1 MSRSECRWVYT
12 SRMLDAV
19 KNGSAPPPPNTHQRI
34 LRVAKELFANRGYEH
49 TSTSAIARTAGTSE
63 SQLMKHF
70 GSKSGLL
77 EAIFTE
83 GWTAIAARAQ
93 AATET
98 LDDPVAKLEAIATTV
113 VGHLERDPEMK
124 VLYLLEGRRIRRE
137 GQMVALTDGF
147 LGFVR
152 LLDSII
158 EDCKTRGLLDSDIS
172 PHAVRSALMG
182 LLEGMLRDRFL
193 AERLG
198 FPAHFTLDTIL
209 QMHSLT
215 MNAFLRQRATKAH
228 GS

>member
-1 MSRSECRWVYT
+1 LS
-12 SRMLDAV
+12 
-19 KNGSAPPPPNTHQRI
+19 THQRI

-77 EAIFTE
+77 EAIFIE
-83 GWTAIAARAQ
+83 GWTAIAGQAR
-93 AATET
+93 AATES
-98 LDDPVAKLEAIATTV
+98 LDDPIAKLEAIAATV

-152 LLDSII
+152 LLDSILQ
-158 EDCKTRGLLDSDIS
+158 ECQSRGQLDPETP

-198 FPAHFTLDTIL
+198 FPAHFTLEKIL

-215 MNAFLRQRATKAH
+215 MNAFLRQAAGAH
-228 GS
+228 NS

>member
-1 MSRSECRWVYT
+1 M
-12 SRMLDAV
+12 
-19 KNGSAPPPPNTHQRI
+19 NTHRRI

-83 GWTAIAARAQ
+83 GWTAITARAR
-93 AATET
+93 TEIET
-98 LDDPVAKLEAIATTV
+98 VNEPVAKLQAIAASI

-147 LGFVR
+147 LEFVR
-152 LLDSII
+152 LLDSILD
-158 EDCKTRGLLDSDIS
+158 DCKSSGILEPNIP

-198 FPAHFTLDTIL
+198 FPAHFTLDEIL
-209 QMHSLT
+209 QVHNAT
-215 MNAFLRQRATKAH
+215 MNAFLRPQVNAQS
-228 GS
+228 G

>member
-1 MSRSECRWVYT
+1 
-12 SRMLDAV
+12 MLDQVDSGLA
-19 KNGSAPPPPNTHQRI
+19 APPMNTHRRI

-83 GWTAIAARAQ
+83 GWTAITARAR
-93 AATET
+93 TEIET
-98 LDDPVAKLEAIATTV
+98 VNEPVAKLQAIAASI

-147 LGFVR
+147 MVFVR
-152 LLDSII
+152 LLDSILD
-158 EDCKTRGLLDSDIS
+158 DCKSRGLLDASIP

-198 FPAHFTLDTIL
+198 FPAHFSLDKIL
-209 QMHSLT
+209 EVHTVAMH
-215 MNAFLRQRATKAH
+215 AFL
-228 GS
+228 G

>member
-1 MSRSECRWVYT
+1 M
-12 SRMLDAV
+12 
-19 KNGSAPPPPNTHQRI
+19 
-34 LRVAKELFANRGYEH
+34 RVAKELFANRGYEH
-49 TSTSAIARTAGTSE
+49 TSTSAIARAAGTSE

-83 GWTAIAARAQ
+83 GWSAITSRART
-93 AATET
+93 ATET
-98 LDDPVAKLEAIATTV
+98 IDEPVAKLEAIAASV

-147 LGFVR
+147 LEFVR
-152 LLDSII
+152 LLDSIL
-158 EDCKTRGLLDSDIS
+158 EDCKSRGLLDPNIP

-198 FPAHFTLDTIL
+198 FPADFTLDQIIEV
-209 QMHSLT
+209 HAAT
-215 MNAFLRQRATKAH
+215 MNAFLRPRMSGAH
-228 GS
+228 GG

>member
-1 MSRSECRWVYT
+1 
-12 SRMLDAV
+12 MLDHV
-19 KNGSAPPPPNTHQRI
+19 DSGLAPPPTNTHHRI

-83 GWTAIAARAQ
+83 GWSAITNQARH
-93 AATET
+93 ATNT
-98 LDDPVAKLEAIATTV
+98 LDDPFSKLEAIAAAV

-124 VLYLLEGRRIRRE
+124 ALYLLEGRRIRRE
-137 GQMVALTDGF
+137 GQMIALTDGF
-147 LGFVR
+147 LSFVR
-152 LLDSII
+152 LLDSILD
-158 EDCKTRGLLDSDIS
+158 DCKSRGMLTPGIP

-193 AERLG
+193 AERIG
-198 FPAHFTLDTIL
+198 FPAHFSLDKIL
-209 QMHSLT
+209 EVHT
-215 MNAFLRQRATKAH
+215 AAMNAFLRHEVGEAHRA
-228 GS
+228 

>member
-1 MSRSECRWVYT
+1 
-12 SRMLDAV
+12 MLDPV
-19 KNGSAPPPPNTHQRI
+19 GSGSTPPPLNTHQRI

-77 EAIFTE
+77 EAIFIE
-83 GWTAIAARAQ
+83 GWTAIAGQAR
-93 AATET
+93 AATES
-98 LDDPVAKLEAIATTV
+98 LDDPIAKLEAIAATV

-152 LLDSII
+152 LLDSILQ
-158 EDCKTRGLLDSDIS
+158 ECQSRGQLDPETP

-198 FPAHFTLDTIL
+198 FPAHFTLEKIL

-215 MNAFLRQRATKAH
+215 MNAFLRQAAGAH
-228 GS
+228 NS

>member
-1 MSRSECRWVYT
+1 MS
-12 SRMLDAV
+12 
-19 KNGSAPPPPNTHQRI
+19 THQRI

-77 EAIFTE
+77 EAIFIE
-83 GWTAIAARAQ
+83 GWTAIAGQAR
-93 AATET
+93 AATES
-98 LDDPVAKLEAIATTV
+98 LDDPIAKLEAIAATV

-152 LLDSII
+152 LLDSILQ
-158 EDCKTRGLLDSDIS
+158 ECQSRGQLDPETP

-198 FPAHFTLDTIL
+198 FPAHFTLEKIL

-215 MNAFLRQRATKAH
+215 MNAFLRQAAGAH
-228 GS
+228 NS

>member
-1 MSRSECRWVYT
+1 
-12 SRMLDAV
+12 MLDQVDSATA
-19 KNGSAPPPPNTHQRI
+19 APPMNTHHRI

-83 GWTAIAARAQ
+83 GWTAIAARAR
-93 AATET
+93 AATEM
-98 LDDPVAKLEAIATTV
+98 LDNPMAKLEAIASSV
-113 VGHLERDPEMK
+113 VGHLERDPDMK

-152 LLDSII
+152 LIDSILD
-158 EDCKTRGLLDSDIS
+158 DCQTRGQLDPNTS

-198 FPAHFTLDTIL
+198 FPAHFSVDQIL
-209 QMHSLT
+209 AMHTLT
-215 MNAFLRQRATKAH
+215 MHAFLRQQVSGAH
-228 GS
+228 ND

>member
-1 MSRSECRWVYT
+1 
-12 SRMLDAV
+12 MLDHV
-19 KNGSAPPPPNTHQRI
+19 DSGPAPPHVSTHQRI

-77 EAIFTE
+77 ESIFTE
-83 GWTAIAARAQ
+83 GWTAIASRAR
-93 AATET
+93 AATEAI
-98 LDDPVAKLEAIATTV
+98 DDPVAKLEAIAASV

-147 LGFVR
+147 LGFIR
-152 LLDSII
+152 LLDAIL
-158 EDCKTRGLLDSDIS
+158 EDCKSRGLLDPDVA

-182 LLEGMLRDRFL
+182 LLEGMMRDRFL

-198 FPAHFTLDTIL
+198 FPAHFTIDQIL
-209 QMHSLT
+209 QMHTAS
-215 MNAFLRQRATKAH
+215 MHAFLRSQVSGAH
-228 GS
+228 ND